1 MGDPI
6 SNEDIKDPPE
16 MPDPDDIPSDV
27 PISTSAAFSGEV
39 APIKKDPEEMV
50 EARAAG
56 KLPVQES
63 ETSMAADNVT
73 FKPDE
78 PLPQTPPPGEE

>member
-6 SNEDIKDPPE
+6 SNEDIKDPPQ
-16 MPDPDDIPSDV
+16 MPDPDEIPSDV

-63 ETSMAADNVT
+63 ETSMAADNVSL
-73 FKPDE
+73 KPDE